1 MDDQSY
7 LQEMAQ
13 TCGIEL
19 TDQECQQ
26 LLKHLDLVLEKNK
39 VINLTSIRNR
49 NDGIVLHILDSLLLL
64 PYIRQYEYG
73 DPIGHLDTKVGATV
87 ARDIIERSADALP
100 DRSQAS
106 YPHSLRY
113 LDMGTGAGFPGIP
126 LAICSNASAVLVD
139 SVGKK
144 VTCCNEFIHALDL
157 IDRVAAVHDR
167 LEMLAIRERGMFD
180 LAIARA
186 LAPLDVLIEY
196 STPLVRMNGYLLFT
210 KAHLD
215 EEELQNAN
223 KASQICG
230 IARVS
235 RETIELPDGYGHRE
249 ILLYQ
254 KMKASKLA
262 LPRKNGEARNKPLV
276 SLYRSH

>member
-1 MDDQSY
+1 MGDQSY
-7 LQEMAQ
+7 LQEMAR

-19 TDQECQQ
+19 TAKECQQ

-39 VINLTSIRNR
+39 VINLTSIRDR

-64 PYIRQYEYG
+64 PYIRQYEHGGHIGSLGTKTEIATERDVIESNSGLLSGQSSDG
-73 DPIGHLDTKVGATV
+73 DLHP
-87 ARDIIERSADALP
+87 
-100 DRSQAS
+100 
-106 YPHSLRY
+106 LRY

-126 LAICSNASAVLVD
+126 LAICSNASAVLID

-144 VTCCNEFIHALDL
+144 VTCCDEFIHTLG
-157 IDRVAAVHDR
+157 ISDRVAAVHDR
-167 LEMLAIRERGMFD
+167 LETLAVKERGKFD
-180 LAIARA
+180 FAVARA

-196 STPLVRMNGYLLFT
+196 STPLVRMNGYLIFT
-210 KAHLD
+210 KARLD

-230 IARVS
+230 MARVS
-235 RETIELPDGYGHRE
+235 RETIELPNGYGHRE

-254 KMKASKLA
+254 KTKASKLA